1 MKCLINEV
9 IEILYSKLG
18 MPISTKI
25 IYKYGG
31 FITPTAKII
40 KNMVNIINNKNTTDE
55 KIKTK
60 QVLIGIKPNKHKR
73 LDYKHFN
80 IEKLSYTMGNT
91 LVIRNCWYDCMYFIN
106 KTEVD
111 KISNKVFSYN
121 YRDKV
126 YTIYNRIYLP
136 S

>member
-1 MKCLINEV
+1 MVCLINEV

-18 MPISTKI
+18 MPISSKI

-40 KNMVNIINNKNTTDE
+40 KNMVNIINDKNTTDE

-80 IEKLSYTMGNT
+80 IEKFSYTMGNT

>member
-9 IEILYSKLG
+9 IEILYSKVG

-40 KNMVNIINNKNTTDE
+40 KNMINIINNKNTTID

-60 QVLIGIKPNKHKR
+60 QILVGIKPNKHKR

-80 IEKLSYTMGNT
+80 IEKFSYYLGNT
-91 LVIRNCWYDCMYFIN
+91 LVISNYWYDCMYFIN

-111 KISNKVFSYN
+111 KISTKVFSYN